1 MVISTELA
9 ALAGMLQPT
18 AFLEQMAQLEGRQTV
33 RTAAAAEVVALMIWA
48 IFQEE
53 WEAQQQPVV

>member
-9 ALAGMLQPT
+9 ELAGMLQPT

-48 IFQEE
+48 IF
-53 WEAQQQPVV
+53 